1 MKVAQDHVF
10 FVVFLGDGDDERV
23 ILITVIV
30 VDIEFCGEDLV
41 LFCKWMWMCG
51 SFMSFIR
58 NKMKIR
64 LWEFDADQI
73 KE

>member
-1 MKVAQDHVF
+1 MAQDHVF

-41 LFCKWMWMCG
+41 LFCKWM
-51 SFMSFIR
+51 
-58 NKMKIR
+58 
-64 LWEFDADQI
+64 
-73 KE
+73 